1 MAGSSEGRRG
11 DRESHYRCAAMF
23 HPLRQRIARLLSAG
37 AEAGAGELSAELEQP
52 LGTIGH
58 HLRVLT
64 RRRVLRVVPRRRPAP
79 PLYRW
84 SDDAEWALE
93 MLVEEDEQ

>member
-1 MAGSSEGRRG
+1 MAGSSDREHA
-11 DRESHYRCAAMF
+11 RESHYRRAAMF
-23 HPLRQRIARLLSAG
+23 HPLRQRIARLLAGG
-37 AEAGAGELSAELEQP
+37 AEAAAAELSLELEQP
-52 LGTIGH
+52 RGAIGH

-64 RRRVLRVVPRRRPAP
+64 RRRVLRVVPRRRPTP

-84 SDDAEWALE
+84 ADNAEWARE